1 MKKQFVLIL
10 AIGVLFLF
18 VQSFSPE
25 LPPDSVFPDEI
36 TSILKTSCYDCH
48 FTGGG
53 SEKSLN
59 ALNFDTWDD
68 YRTTK
73 KIGLLADISKVVEEQ
88 KIPPGKYLEKKPEA
102 KLSEKHMKLLSEW
115 ADAEAE
121 KLMQG
126 N

>member
-1 MKKQFVLIL
+1 MKKQLVLIL

-18 VQSFSPE
+18 VQSIRPE
-25 LPPDSVFPDEI
+25 LPQESVIPDEI
-36 TSILKTSCYDCH
+36 TSILETSCYDCH
-48 FTGGG
+48 FTGA
-53 SEKSLN
+53 SAEKALN
-59 ALNFDTWDD
+59 ALNFDTWEG

-73 KIGLLADISKVVEEQ
+73 KVGLLADISKVVGEQ
-88 KIPPGKYLEKKPEA
+88 KMPPGKYLERKPEA
-102 KLSEKHMKLLSEW
+102 KLSEQQVKLLTEW

>member
-1 MKKQFVLIL
+1 MKKQLVLIL

-25 LPPDSVFPDEI
+25 FPPESVYPDEI
-36 TSILKTSCYDCH
+36 TSILKASCYDCH
-48 FTGGG
+48 FTGA
-53 SEKSLN
+53 SSDKALN
-59 ALNFDTWDD
+59 AVNFDIWDE

-73 KIGLLADISKVVEEQ
+73 KIGLLADISKVVEER
-88 KIPPGKYLEKKPEA
+88 KMPPGKYLEKKPEA
-102 KLSEKHMKLLSEW
+102 KISEKQMKLLTEW